1 MSHSQLREFVTLLNV
16 SIGGQECGHNWT
28 QRFLIRRPELQAK
41 MGTKIDTLRL
51 KNTTPN
57 KLRPWFDSLQAL
69 IRRLRVRPPNIYNVD
84 EIGIALGVYNSH
96 TVIGT
101 TMSTKSY
108 IQTPENREWV
118 SIIKC
123 VSASGQKIKCHECL
137 AYGPGTLWRMDQDQG
152 TMASSKRRYQAL
164 EAY

>member
-1 MSHSQLREFVTLLNV
+1 MVAWILNMEECGHPVSHSQLREFVTLLNV
-16 SIGGQECGHNWT
+16 STGGQECGHNWT

-57 KLRPWFDSLQAL
+57 KLRPWFNSLQAL
-69 IRRLRVRPPNIYNVD
+69 IRRLGVRPPNIYNVD
-84 EIGIALGVYNSH
+84 KIGIALGVCNSH
-96 TVIGT
+96 TIIGT

-108 IQTPENREWV
+108 MQTPENREWV

-123 VSASGQKIKCHECL
+123 VSASGQKIKPVVIFR
-137 AYGPGTLWRMDQDQG
+137 GKTLQ
-152 TMASSKRRYQAL
+152 SS
-164 EAY
+164 